1 MRRTIRTYYDFG
13 PGAEIVGANL
23 LKKSAWDALRTS
35 GLASF
40 SVADERE
47 AWLASFSERDDLRER
62 AHAIVTLCR
71 TRGCTGVL
79 SVGAGVGG
87 LEYFVKTEAPE
98 LHVTSTDF
106 APAAT
111 DRLAHVFSECDEV
124 TVFDMMHD
132 PWPTTPGTL
141 FLLHRV
147 DTELSDR
154 EWRSC
159 FRRMQAGRVSP
170 VLVVPCEFLTPE
182 RRARARR
189 TYLSHLRHKRPLTF
203 SGYLRTKTR
212 FMSLWSPS
220 YGLLEELQIGDLT
233 GFLLEARP

>member
-1 MRRTIRTYYDFG
+1 MRRTIKTYYDFG
-13 PGAEIVGANL
+13 PGAQIVGANL

-35 GLASF
+35 GLADF
-40 SVADERE
+40 SVAEGRE

-62 AHAIVTLCR
+62 AHAIVSLCR
-71 TRGCTGVL
+71 ASGYTGVL

-87 LEYFVKTEAPE
+87 LEYFIKTEAPD
-98 LHVTSTDF
+98 LRVTSTDF

-111 DRLAHVFSECDEV
+111 ERLARVFSECDEV
-124 TVFDMMHD
+124 TVFDMMRD
-132 PWPTTPGTL
+132 PWPTRPGTL
-141 FLLHRV
+141 VLLHRV

-154 EWRSC
+154 AWRSC
-159 FRRMQAGRVSP
+159 FRRMRASRVSP

-189 TYLSHLRHKRPLTF
+189 AYLSHLRHRRPLTF

-212 FMSLWSPS
+212 FMSLWSRS
-220 YGLLEELQIGDLT
+220 YGLHKELQVGDLT